1 MRWKGNYVD
10 CCFSVNKD
18 EKSLSVCERDTAMEK
33 KERWEMIKQ

>member
-10 CCFSVNKD
+10 CCFSVNKV
-18 EKSLSVCERDTAMEK
+18 KSLSVCERDTAMEK